1 MFTQKQ
7 ISNVTKALAQNKDAK
22 KKNKINKSVV
32 TKTSVAFL
40 DVFK

>member
-22 KKNKINKSVV
+22 IKVWLLRHPWLFLMFSNKGCR
-32 TKTSVAFL
+32 
-40 DVFK
+40 